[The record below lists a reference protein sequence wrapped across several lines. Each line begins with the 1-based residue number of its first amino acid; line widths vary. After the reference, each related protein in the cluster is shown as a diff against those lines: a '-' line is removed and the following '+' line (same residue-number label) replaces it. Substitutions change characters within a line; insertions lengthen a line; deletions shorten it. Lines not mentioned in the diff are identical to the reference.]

1 MTSIDC
7 FFNIAR
13 KLSTLLATEQMFM
26 LPNTSFV
33 PGGARWR
40 STWTLVSDGGRG
52 GSGRRAGRLP
62 VMTDAPLPTGLRT
75 GTARHGRHGS
85 SGDGDRADER
95 DQLLHGQVQ
104 LMASAAVTKVGHA
117 SKQTRLLVDLLYT
130 SRLRRCTLN
139 RWACPW
145 RNALLTHQ
153 QKLHYTERKR
163 TTVHTVR
170 CSTSR
175 RIQ

>member
-1 MTSIDC
+1 MAIDVDSRERRRTRRIGTTSRT
-7 FFNIAR
+7 IAG
-13 KLSTLLATEQMFM
+13 
-26 LPNTSFV
+26 N
-33 PGGARWR
+33 
-40 STWTLVSDGGRG
+40 DG
-52 GSGRRAGRLP
+52 RA
-62 VMTDAPLPTGLRT
+62 VADGLRT

-117 SKQTRLLVDLLYT
+117 SKQTRLLVDLLYI
-130 SRLRRCTLN
+130 SRLCRCTLN

-145 RNALLTHQ
+145 RNALLIRQ
-153 QKLHYTERKR
+153 QKLHCTERKR